1 MRTRAQRGT
10 ACARSSGAT
19 IQQTSSGSIKTFRLR
34 PCDRSP
40 GYGGGGFQM
49 ATSVGGKVRSK
60 DGTAIA
66 FSRLGNGQPII
77 SVDGAVAYR
86 SFNAAG
92 AELASL
98 LAPRFTVVTYDRR
111 GRGESGDTPPYAP
124 AREVEDLEAL
134 IAEAGGSAF
143 VVAMSSGT
151 ALVLDAAAQGTTIS
165 KLALYEPSF
174 IVDNSRPPIPTDY
187 VSRLKELVSGGRR
200 GDAVEY
206 FMTTAVGVPA
216 EMVAQMR
223 MAPMWPTMESVA
235 HTLAYDGETLGES
248 MSGKPLSTKR
258 WASVSVPTLV
268 IDGGA
273 SPAWLRNA
281 AQALTDLLPNAERRT
296 LQGQTHN
303 VEAKALA
310 RVLEEF
316 FAS

>member
-19 IQQTSSGSIKTFRLR
+19 IQQTSAGSIRTFRLR

-40 GYGGGGFQM
+40 GDGGGGFQM
-49 ATSVGGKVRSK
+49 ATSVGGKIRSK
-60 DGTAIA
+60 DGTAMA
-66 FSRLGNGQPII
+66 FSRVGNGQPII

-98 LAPRFTVVTYDRR
+98 LSPRFTVVTYDRR

-134 IAEAGGSAF
+134 IAEVGGSAF
-143 VVAMSSGT
+143 VVAMSSGCAT
-151 ALVLDAAAQGTTIS
+151 ALDAAARDMGIE

-174 IVDNSRPPIPTDY
+174 VVDDSRPAMPTDY
-187 VSRLKELVSGGRR
+187 VARLKSLVASGRR
-200 GDAVEY
+200 GDAVEL
-206 FMTTAVGVPA
+206 FMTAAVGMPA

-223 MAPMWPTMESVA
+223 NAPMWPAMEAVA
-235 HTLAYDGETLGES
+235 HTIAYDGETLGDS
-248 MSGKPLSTKR
+248 MSGKPLSRKR

-268 IDGGA
+268 MDGGA

-281 AQALTDLLPNAERRT
+281 AQAVAELLPDAERRT
-296 LQGQTHN
+296 LEGQTHS
-303 VEAKALA
+303 VDAKVLA
-310 RVLEEF
+310 PVLEEF
-316 FAS
+316 FAR